1 MAVQDTKT
9 TVQVKE
15 KNTSVLF
22 GRENYKWMVIGL
34 VIMAIGFFLMAGG
47 KSSDPNVFNDKDVY
61 STTRIT
67 IAPILIIAGL
77 IIENLKDRR
86 TTTDKKSYKPEWQKN
101 FLKIREILNDWD
113 PIGVADSVD
122 DEYDTMNFRTLSVL
136 MNKRDKKEIK
146 EILTNYTKNS
156 MELTVDNATLDRVS
170 EQISK
175 IRLE

>member
-1 MAVQDTKT
+1 MAVQHTKT

-47 KSSDPNVFNDKDVY
+47 KSSNPNVFNDKDVY

-77 IIENLKDRR
+77 IIEIFAIM
-86 TTTDKKSYKPEWQKN
+86 KKPK
-101 FLKIREILNDWD
+101 
-113 PIGVADSVD
+113 
-122 DEYDTMNFRTLSVL
+122 TH
-136 MNKRDKKEIK
+136 
-146 EILTNYTKNS
+146 NS
-156 MELTVDNATLDRVS
+156 
-170 EQISK
+170 
-175 IRLE
+175 